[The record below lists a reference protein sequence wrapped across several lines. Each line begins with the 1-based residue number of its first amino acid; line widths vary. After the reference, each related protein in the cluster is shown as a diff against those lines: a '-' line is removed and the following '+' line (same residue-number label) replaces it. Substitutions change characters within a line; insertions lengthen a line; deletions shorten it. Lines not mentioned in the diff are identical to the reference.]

1 MELIK
6 VETKE
11 IVNSALKEEL
21 NTLNNLFS
29 GVRANQKYIA
39 RTIGQIIVLELY
51 KDDFDKLS
59 DFLRYIGLNK
69 STASQFKNFVECVD
83 SDLIESEFTY
93 SQIIEMLPLK
103 DAFDYSTIT
112 LFTAECFDILPSMTC
127 RQIREIVKE
136 AVNVAETAEAEAEE
150 SEAEAEESEA
160 ESEESEAEAEEVIDY
175 SFYIEYLTSLE
186 VGTELTKEDVRI
198 LKMIAKELR

>member
-21 NTLNNLFS
+21 NNLNNLFS

-69 STASQFKNFVECVD
+69 STATQFKNFVECVD

-112 LFTAECFDILPSMTC
+112 LFTAECFDILPTMTC

-136 AVNVAETAEAEAEE
+136 AVNVAEVAQVEAEDEAEDEAEAEE
-150 SEAEAEESEA
+150 
-160 ESEESEAEAEEVIDY
+160 EAEEVIDY
-175 SFYIEYLTSLE
+175 SFYIDYLTSLE
-186 VGTELTKEDVRI
+186 VGIELTKDDIKI
-198 LKMIAKELR
+198 LKQIAKELK

>member
-39 RTIGQIIVLELY
+39 RTIGQIIVLKLY

-103 DAFDYSTIT
+103 EAFDYSTIT

-136 AVNVAETAEAEAEE
+136 AVKVAETAEAEDEVE
-150 SEAEAEESEA
+150 SEEAEAESE
-160 ESEESEAEAEEVIDY
+160 EAEEVIDY
-175 SFYIEYLTSLE
+175 TFYIDYLTSLE
-186 VGTELTKEDVRI
+186 VGMELTKDDIKI
-198 LKMIAKELR
+198 LKQIAKELR